1 MTEPLAAPPVSVAVL
16 RQRLGWA
23 RFGAS
28 RPVKAVAELADGE
41 SLVAVVLGMW
51 RRRTWGV
58 VATDSQLFMA
68 RRPRLRA
75 HEQRVLDWRDLV
87 HVESESGRVIMRFG
101 AEEVSLIC
109 YPKDE
114 VERLAEH
121 ARTHV
126 RKLGVTPAHDLHEL
140 ARSTL
145 GALYTL
151 SLRDEVGVLSERLKP
166 GERVEWFALSRL
178 EVPGLDFAGV
188 LALTDR
194 RVLMA
199 ELETHRSKHHA
210 WEVDR
215 DEILATERMSD
226 GLRLKLRH
234 GDAELT
240 SFRPRKRLDEF
251 IEQLGVR

>member
-1 MTEPLAAPPVSVAVL
+1 MAEPLPTPSVSVEVL

-28 RPVKAVAELADGE
+28 RPVRAVAEFADGE
-41 SLVAVVLGMW
+41 NLVAVVLGMW

-58 VATDSQLFMA
+58 VATDRQLLLA

-75 HEQRVLDWRDLV
+75 CEERAFDWCDLAQ
-87 HVESESGRVIMRFG
+87 VESQSGRIIMRFG
-101 AEEVSLIC
+101 VDEVSLTC

-126 RKLGVTPAHDLHEL
+126 RTLGVTPVHDLHEL

-145 GALYTL
+145 GALYTFG
-151 SLRDEVGVLSERLKP
+151 LRDEVGVLSERLKP

-178 EVPGLDFAGV
+178 GVPGLDFAGL

-199 ELETHRSKHHA
+199 ELETRRSKHRA
-210 WEVDR
+210 WAVDR
-215 DEILATERMSD
+215 DEILSTELMSD
-226 GLRLKLRH
+226 GLCLKLRY
-234 GDAELT
+234 DEAELT
-240 SFRPRKRLDEF
+240 NFRPRQRLDEF
-251 IEQLGVR
+251 IEHLSAR